1 MGILATDA
9 EGRVTQ
15 FVEKPAEPP
24 GTLASMGI
32 YIFGAPLLSRVLNED
47 GRRRDS
53 FHDFGKDVLPRLI
66 QEGLRVFAYPFGG
79 YWVDVG
85 TIEAYWRTQ
94 MDLLRTPPPFDLND
108 RAWIVHTVSEEQP
121 PVRIQAGA
129 TVEDSLVTDGCVIA
143 PGARVEKSVLSPGVV
158 VGPGA
163 VVRESVVLS
172 GAVIESG
179 ARIRRTIV
187 DKFVRVGR
195 HARIG
200 AIGRAGE
207 PPLLTT
213 LGKNAVIPDHA
224 IVPAGASAAADATA
238 VEFVPAKERPPV

>member
-1 MGILATDA
+1 MKAARLHGPGDIRVADEPAPIPGPGEVLVRVTAVGICGSDLHWLA
-9 EGRVTQ
+9 EGGIGPDRI
-15 FVEKPAEPP
+15 VE
-24 GTLASMGI
+24 
-32 YIFGAPLLSRVLNED
+32 PLVLGHEC
-47 GRRRDS
+47 
-53 FHDFGKDVLPRLI
+53 
-66 QEGLRVFAYPFGG
+66 
-79 YWVDVG
+79 
-85 TIEAYWRTQ
+85 
-94 MDLLRTPPPFDLND
+94 
-108 RAWIVHTVSEEQP
+108 
-121 PVRIQAGA
+121 AG
-129 TVEDSLVTDGCVIA
+129 
-143 PGARVEKSVLSPGVV
+143 
-158 VGPGA
+158 
-163 VVRESVVLS
+163 
-172 GAVIESG
+172 VIESG